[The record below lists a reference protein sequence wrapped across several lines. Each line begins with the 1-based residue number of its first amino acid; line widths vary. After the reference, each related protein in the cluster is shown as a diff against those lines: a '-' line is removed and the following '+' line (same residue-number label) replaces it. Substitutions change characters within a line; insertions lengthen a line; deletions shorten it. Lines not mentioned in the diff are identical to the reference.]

1 MREKLILFSLGF
13 ILFLLICTWFFP
25 ASQSSRPDVLLITI
39 DTLRADYLSCY
50 DKTKIE
56 TSHIDRLASRGL
68 LFLNAF
74 AHNVMTLP
82 SHINILTGTYPFF
95 HGVRDNAGYW
105 LEEDSLLISEILKEK
120 GYRTAAFIGAFPLDD
135 RFGLDQGFDLYDD
148 FYRDPSTPAYHTH
161 LHNLFFVERPAE
173 DVIDAAY
180 SWIKGQGEN
189 SWFCWIH
196 LFDPHVPYT
205 PPQTFKERY
214 PSDFYGGEVAYVDQE
229 LGKLF
234 QFLDKRQNRDF
245 PLTFITSDHGE
256 SLGEHGELTHGV
268 FAYNSTLHIP
278 LIVYQ
283 PQLFP
288 KSKVIQEM
296 VRHIDIAP
304 TILDVLGIKIPGVI
318 QGRSLLPLV
327 KNPSRW
333 KMEDCYFEALS
344 PNLNRNWA
352 PLHGLIRGNYKF
364 ISLPV
369 SELYDLK
376 KDFREEN
383 NLATKENPL
392 AIELKKDLDS
402 LLQTKKQ
409 SLSARR
415 SIDRETREKLSSL
428 GYIAGADALP
438 EKRSFSVEDDP
449 KNLIGLDREMQEGI
463 MVFQAGGVE
472 KAAKIFEE
480 ILEQRP
486 DYRLIYE
493 NLSFIYRERGQLGKA
508 IKLLEKA
515 IDLKLD
521 DSSLMSKLAIYYQEA
536 GKLEKAKTILESLAK
551 SFPHDVEILN
561 FLGVTYWKLESFE
574 KAVKIFQKAI
584 AMDKGYASLY
594 NNLGSVYLSLKDYSQ
609 AEEKFKKALSYD
621 QNLASA
627 YNGLGVIRANENNLP
642 QAAKNWKKAVELDKT
657 KYDALYNL
665 CIILTKMNQFE
676 DAVKYIERFISSA
689 PPNRYGSDI
698 EKMKELLSRLK
709 AALKKKD

>member
-13 ILFLLICTWFFP
+13 ILFLLICIWSYP
-25 ASQSSRPDVLLITI
+25 SSQSSGLDVLLITI

-56 TSHIDRLASRGL
+56 TSHIDQLASRGL

-95 HGVRDNAGYW
+95 HGVRDNAGFW
-105 LEEDSLLISEILKEK
+105 LEEESLLISEILKEK
-120 GYRTAAFIGAFPLDD
+120 GYSTAAFIGAFPLDD

-148 FYRDPSTPAYHTH
+148 FYGDPSTPAYHTH

-173 DVIDAAY
+173 DVIDAAC
-180 SWIKGQGEN
+180 SWIKDQGEN

-196 LFDPHVPYT
+196 LFDPHVPYI
-205 PPQTFKERY
+205 PPQIFKERY

-229 LGKLF
+229 LGRLF
-234 QFLDKRQNRDF
+234 QFLGKRENKDY
-245 PLTFITSDHGE
+245 PLTVITSDHGE

-278 LIVYQ
+278 LIIYQ

-364 ISLPV
+364 ISLPA

-383 NLATKENPL
+383 NLAAKENPL

-409 SLSARR
+409 PLSARR
-415 SIDRETREKLSSL
+415 SIDRETREKLHSL

-438 EKRSFSVEDDP
+438 EKRSFSAEDDP

-463 MVFQAGGVE
+463 MVFQTGGVE

-480 ILEQRP
+480 ILEQRQ
-486 DYRLIYE
+486 DYKLIYE

-561 FLGVTYWKLESFE
+561 YLGVTYWKLESFE
-574 KAVKIFQKAI
+574 EAIKIFQKAI

-627 YNGLGVIRANENNLP
+627 YNGLGIIRANENNLP

-657 KYDALYNL
+657 QYDALYNL

-676 DAVKYIERFISSA
+676 DALKYIERFIASA
-689 PPNRYGSDI
+689 PPNKYGSDI

>member
-13 ILFLLICTWFFP
+13 ILFLLICIWSYP
-25 ASQSSRPDVLLITI
+25 SSQSSGLDVLLITI

-56 TSHIDRLASRGL
+56 TSHIDQLASRGL

-95 HGVRDNAGYW
+95 HGVRDNAGFW
-105 LEEDSLLISEILKEK
+105 LEEESLLISEILKEK
-120 GYRTAAFIGAFPLDD
+120 GYSTAAFIGAFPLDD

-148 FYRDPSTPAYHTH
+148 FYGDPSTPAYHTH

-173 DVIDAAY
+173 DVIDAAC
-180 SWIKGQGEN
+180 SWIKDQGEN

-196 LFDPHVPYT
+196 LFDPHVPYI
-205 PPQTFKERY
+205 PPQIFKERY

-229 LGKLF
+229 LGRLF
-234 QFLDKRQNRDF
+234 QFLGKRENKDY
-245 PLTFITSDHGE
+245 PLTVITSDHGE

-278 LIVYQ
+278 LIIYQ

-364 ISLPV
+364 ISLPA

-383 NLATKENPL
+383 NLATKEKPL

-409 SLSARR
+409 PLSARR
-415 SIDRETREKLSSL
+415 SIDRETREKLHSL

-438 EKRSFSVEDDP
+438 EKRSFSAEDDP

-463 MVFQAGGVE
+463 MVFQTGGVE

-480 ILEQRP
+480 ILEQRQ
-486 DYRLIYE
+486 DYKLIYE

-561 FLGVTYWKLESFE
+561 YLGVTYWKLESFE
-574 KAVKIFQKAI
+574 EAIKIFQKAI

-594 NNLGSVYLSLKDYSQ
+594 NNFGSVYLSLKDYSQ

-627 YNGLGVIRANENNLP
+627 YNGLGIIRANENNLP

-657 KYDALYNL
+657 QYDALYNL

-676 DAVKYIERFISSA
+676 DALKYIERFIASA
-689 PPNRYGSDI
+689 PPNKYGSDI

>member
-1 MREKLILFSLGF
+1 MKEKLILFSLLF

-25 ASQSSRPDVLLITI
+25 SSQSSRLDVLLITI

-56 TSHIDRLASRGL
+56 TSHIDRLAAQGL

-105 LEEDSLLISEILKEK
+105 LEEESLLISEILKEK
-120 GYRTAAFIGAFPLDD
+120 GYSTAAFIGAFPLDD

-148 FYRDPSTPAYHTH
+148 FYGDTAH
-161 LHNLFFVERPAE
+161 LHDLFFVERPAE
-173 DVIDAAY
+173 DVIDAACG
-180 SWIKGQGEN
+180 WIKDQGKN
-189 SWFCWIH
+189 PWFCWIH

-229 LGKLF
+229 LGRLF

-245 PLTFITSDHGE
+245 PLTVITSDHGE

-278 LIVYQ
+278 LIIYQ

-288 KSKVIQEM
+288 KSKAIQEM

-364 ISLPV
+364 ISLPI

-383 NLATKENPL
+383 NLATTEKPL
-392 AIELKKDLDS
+392 AIELKKDLDN

-409 SLSARR
+409 PLSARR
-415 SIDRETREKLSSL
+415 SIDRETKEKLRAL

-438 EKRSFSVEDDP
+438 EKRSFSAEDDP

-486 DYRLIYE
+486 DFRLIYE
-493 NLSFIYRERGQLGKA
+493 NLSFIYSERGQLDKA

-521 DSSLMSKLAIYYQEA
+521 NSSLMSKLAIYYQEA

-561 FLGVTYWKLESFE
+561 YLGVTYWKLESFE
-574 KAVKIFQKAI
+574 EAVKIFQKAI

-594 NNLGSVYLSLKDYSQ
+594 NNLGSVYLSLEDYSQ
-609 AEEKFKKALSYD
+609 AEEKFKKALLYD

-642 QAAKNWKKAVELDKT
+642 HATKNWKKAVELDKT
-657 KYDALYNL
+657 QYDALYNL
-665 CIILTKMNQFE
+665 CIILTKMNQFK
-676 DAVKYIERFISSA
+676 DALKYIEQFIASA

-698 EKMKELLSRLK
+698 EKMKELLTRLK
-709 AALKKKD
+709 ATLKKKD

>member
-13 ILFLLICTWFFP
+13 ILFLLICIWSYP
-25 ASQSSRPDVLLITI
+25 SSQSSGLDVLLITI

-56 TSHIDRLASRGL
+56 TSHIDQLASRGL

-95 HGVRDNAGYW
+95 HGVRDNAGFW
-105 LEEDSLLISEILKEK
+105 LEEESLLISEILKEK
-120 GYRTAAFIGAFPLDD
+120 GYSTAAFIGAFPLDD

-148 FYRDPSTPAYHTH
+148 FYGDPSTPAYHTH

-173 DVIDAAY
+173 DVIDAAC
-180 SWIKGQGEN
+180 SWIKDQGEN

-196 LFDPHVPYT
+196 LFDPHVPYI
-205 PPQTFKERY
+205 PPQIFKERY

-229 LGKLF
+229 LGRLF
-234 QFLDKRQNRDF
+234 QFLGKRENKDY
-245 PLTFITSDHGE
+245 PLTVITSDHGE

-278 LIVYQ
+278 LIIYQ

-364 ISLPV
+364 ISLPA

-383 NLATKENPL
+383 NLAAKENPL

-409 SLSARR
+409 PLSARR
-415 SIDRETREKLSSL
+415 SIDRETREKLHSL

-438 EKRSFSVEDDP
+438 EKRSFSAEDDP

-463 MVFQAGGVE
+463 MVFQTGGVE

-480 ILEQRP
+480 ILEQRQ
-486 DYRLIYE
+486 DYKLIYE

-561 FLGVTYWKLESFE
+561 YLGVTYWKLESFE
-574 KAVKIFQKAI
+574 EAIKIFQKAI

-594 NNLGSVYLSLKDYSQ
+594 NNFGSVYLSLKDYSQ

-627 YNGLGVIRANENNLP
+627 YNGLGIIRANENNLP

-657 KYDALYNL
+657 QYDALYNL

-676 DAVKYIERFISSA
+676 DALKYIERFIASA
-689 PPNRYGSDI
+689 PPNKYGSDI

>member
-1 MREKLILFSLGF
+1 
-13 ILFLLICTWFFP
+13 
-25 ASQSSRPDVLLITI
+25 
-39 DTLRADYLSCY
+39 
-50 DKTKIE
+50 
-56 TSHIDRLASRGL
+56 
-68 LFLNAF
+68 
-74 AHNVMTLP
+74 
-82 SHINILTGTYPFF
+82 
-95 HGVRDNAGYW
+95 
-105 LEEDSLLISEILKEK
+105 
-120 GYRTAAFIGAFPLDD
+120 
-135 RFGLDQGFDLYDD
+135 
-148 FYRDPSTPAYHTH
+148 
-161 LHNLFFVERPAE
+161 
-173 DVIDAAY
+173 
-180 SWIKGQGEN
+180 
-189 SWFCWIH
+189 
-196 LFDPHVPYT
+196 
-205 PPQTFKERY
+205 
-214 PSDFYGGEVAYVDQE
+214 VAYVDQE
-229 LGKLF
+229 LGRLF
-234 QFLDKRQNRDF
+234 QFLDKRQNKDY
-245 PLTFITSDHGE
+245 PLTVITSDHGE

-278 LIVYQ
+278 LIIYQ

-288 KSKVIQEM
+288 KSKFIQEM
-296 VRHIDIAP
+296 VRHIDVAP
-304 TILDVLGIKIPGVI
+304 TILDVLGIKIPEVI

-327 KNPSRW
+327 KSSSRW

-352 PLHGLIRGNYKF
+352 PLRGLIRGNYKF
-364 ISLPV
+364 ISLPI

-383 NLATKENPL
+383 NLATKEKPL

-402 LLQTKKQ
+402 LLQTENQ
-409 SLSARR
+409 PLSARR
-415 SIDRETREKLSSL
+415 SIDRETKEKLRAL
-428 GYIAGADALP
+428 GYIAGGEALP
-438 EKRSFSVEDDP
+438 KRRIFSAEDDP
-449 KNLIGLDREMQEGI
+449 KNLIGLDRKMQEGI

-493 NLSFIYRERGQLGKA
+493 NLSFIYRERGQLEKT

-561 FLGVTYWKLESFE
+561 FLGVTYWKL
-574 KAVKIFQKAI
+574 
-584 AMDKGYASLY
+584 
-594 NNLGSVYLSLKDYSQ
+594 
-609 AEEKFKKALSYD
+609 
-621 QNLASA
+621 
-627 YNGLGVIRANENNLP
+627 NGLGVIRANENNLP
-642 QAAKNWKKAVELDKT
+642 QAAKNWKMAVELDKT
-657 KYDALYNL
+657 QYDALYNL

-698 EKMKELLSRLK
+698 EKMKELLTRLK